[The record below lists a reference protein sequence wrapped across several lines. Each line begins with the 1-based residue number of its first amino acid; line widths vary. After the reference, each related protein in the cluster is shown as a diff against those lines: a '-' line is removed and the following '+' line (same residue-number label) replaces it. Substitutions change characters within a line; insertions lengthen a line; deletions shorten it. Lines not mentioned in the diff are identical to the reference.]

1 MRWDETPGSRMITE
15 GLDSLLQDTLK
26 TGLMDTLQ
34 NKIGVDLPA
43 ILVDRTIHPVVTGHL
58 EETVRLF

>member
-1 MRWDETPGSRMITE
+1 MITE